1 MCDTVRSLQ
10 MIDINENSTVPIYK
24 QIYDELVKLIVKKVL
39 REGDKLPSVRELAL
53 MVKINPNTIQKAYKA
68 LEHDNYIEAQ
78 KGKGN
83 FVSPYE
89 DVIMRYK
96 NGVVSELRDNI
107 QALFIIGQSK
117 EEILVCVNEMM
128 EDIQ

>member
-107 QALFIIGQSK
+107 QALFVIGQSK

>member
-1 MCDTVRSLQ
+1 

-107 QALFIIGQSK
+107 QALFVIGQSK

-128 EDIQ
+128 EDIQWLK